1 MKTRTNSIVRF
12 SALFLLLALFT
23 MMLPVGA
30 IDEPNTDPVSFKEA
44 VHPDIYCDDSTTDG
58 DNQTRQGEGYI
69 VLTSSSWGVA
79 VNYGFFTG
87 TITLTNTLNYSSFS
101 YPVAEQMSGT
111 LSSGYN
117 TVTFVGWVRS
127 YHSKYDM
134 MFQTPYYT
142 EYYINFTATI

>member
-101 YPVAEQMSGT
+101 YPVVETT
-111 LSSGYN
+111 LDPFGPSFIERK
-117 TVTFVGWVRS
+117 VTEPRGC
-127 YHSKYDM
+127 
-134 MFQTPYYT
+134 
-142 EYYINFTATI
+142 EYIPPDVTR